1 MSVFTQDHA
10 RPNGRAADK
19 NTVIVK
25 ATYPIGR
32 RGRFAMSSIFACEWC
47 SSRRRMD
54 HSSLGR
60 EAAENGMVTCR
71 LMYKIDDWKQ
81 KVIR

>member
-1 MSVFTQDHA
+1 
-10 RPNGRAADK
+10 
-19 NTVIVK
+19 
-25 ATYPIGR
+25 
-32 RGRFAMSSIFACEWC
+32 
-47 SSRRRMD
+47 MD

-60 EAAENGMVTCR
+60 EAAENGMVSCR

>member
-19 NTVIVK
+19 NTVMFK
-25 ATYPIGR
+25 ATYLIGR
-32 RGRFAMSSIFACEWC
+32 RRRLAMFSIFTCERC

-60 EAAENGMVTCR
+60 EAAENGMVSCR
-71 LMYKIDDWKQ
+71 LMYKVDDCKQ